1 VRAIRIGGDLVGP
14 GHPCYI
20 IAEAGSNHNG
30 DLDMAFRLVDV
41 AAEAGANAVKFQH
54 FKAKTLYPKSAG
66 SSDYL
71 GSPRP
76 IYEIIQEMEMPDR
89 WVPLLAERC
98 GEKGVSFLSSPFDE
112 TAVDWLDRFVPAY
125 KVASYEISHVP
136 LLRHIARKG
145 KPVIL
150 STGTA
155 DLSEVLEAVGL
166 ICAEGNDRIVLL
178 QCTASYPAPLD
189 AVNVRAIVTMRERT
203 GLCVG
208 LSDHS
213 RDPVVAPMAAVAL
226 GAAIVEKHFTLDR
239 SLPGPDHRFAIEP
252 DELRE
257 MVRRIREVEQAL
269 GDGRKERHPVEKEL
283 HDFAR
288 RCLFAVKPIA
298 AGESLSP
305 GNIAV
310 LRRGKK
316 GEGLPPSQYE
326 AVMGRK
332 AARFI
337 PADSPLR
344 LEDLE

>member
-1 VRAIRIGGDLVGP
+1 MRAIRIGGDLVGV

-54 FKAKTLYPKSAG
+54 FKAKTLYPRSAG

-71 GSPRP
+71 DSPRS
-76 IYEIIQEMEMPDR
+76 IYEIIQEMEMPDS

-112 TAVDWLDRFVPAY
+112 TAVDWLDTFVPAY

-155 DLSEVLEAVGL
+155 DMSEVLEAVGL
-166 ICAEGNDRIVLL
+166 IRAEGNAQIVIL
-178 QCTASYPAPLD
+178 QCTASYPAPLE
-189 AVNVRAIVTMRERT
+189 AINARAIVTMREMT
-203 GLCVG
+203 SCSVG

-213 RDPVVAPMAAVAL
+213 RDPIVAPMAAVAL
-226 GAAIVEKHFTLDR
+226 GASIVEKHFTLDR
-239 SLPGPDHRFAIEP
+239 SLPGPDHKFAIEP

-283 HDFAR
+283 HAFAR
-288 RCLFAVKPIA
+288 RCIFAVKPIA
-298 AGESLSP
+298 AGERLSP

-316 GEGLPPSQYE
+316 GEGLPPSQYD
-326 AVMGRK
+326 AVLGRT
-332 AARFI
+332 AACFI

-344 LEDLE
+344 LEDIE